1 MTTVCSAI
9 SMYLM
14 HIFLST
20 CVIHAV
26 SYNYDL
32 SYNNDNY
39 LFILSSAT
47 FF

>member
-14 HIFLST
+14 HIFPST

-26 SYNYDL
+26 SYDL

-39 LFILSSAT
+39 LFNLSSGT

>member
-1 MTTVCSAI
+1 MTTVCAAI

-26 SYNYDL
+26 SYDL

-39 LFILSSAT
+39 LFNLSSAT